1 VRRMQIK
8 QAMSSQE
15 TRHLDL
21 GCGPSPRNPFNM
33 NLLFGVDLTPLNKPG
48 IVVQRANL
56 ASEPIPFE
64 SDYFDSIS
72 AFDFLEH
79 IPRQIYL
86 ESTREIIFPFI
97 RLMDEIYRVLKPEG
111 RFLAHTPNFTS
122 DEAYQDP
129 THVNPVTTR
138 THEYFCLPKL
148 WGAMYGFKGSFVVE
162 YVGITDMTNVKNLE
176 FGTFRGGLRDTHRKI
191 FGKAPTHVCWLL
203 RAVK

>member
-1 VRRMQIK
+1 MQID
-8 QAMSSQE
+8 QAMSPE
-15 TRHLDL
+15 KTRHLDL

-33 NLLFGVDLTPLNKPG
+33 DLLFGVDLTPLKELD
-48 IVVQRANL
+48 IEVRRANL
-56 ASEPIPFE
+56 AVESIPFE
-64 SDYFDSIS
+64 ENYFDSVS
-72 AFDFLEH
+72 AFDFFEH

-86 ESTREIIFPFI
+86 ESTGEMIFPFI
-97 RLMDEIYRVLKPEG
+97 RLMDEIHRVLKPEG
-111 RFLAHTPNFTS
+111 RFLAHTPNFSS

-148 WGAMYGFKGSFVVE
+148 WGSMYGFRGSFVVE
-162 YVGITDMTNVKNLE
+162 YVGITDMTNVKNLA

-191 FGKAPTHVCWLL
+191 FGKSPTHVCWLL